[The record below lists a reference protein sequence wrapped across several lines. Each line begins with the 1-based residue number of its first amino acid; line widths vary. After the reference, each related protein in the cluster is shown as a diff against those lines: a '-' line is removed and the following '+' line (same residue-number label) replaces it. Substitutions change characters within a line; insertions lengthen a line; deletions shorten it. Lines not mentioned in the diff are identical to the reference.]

1 MEKLI
6 QIMTECGA
14 GTAAAI
20 KYDDCDIINQRL
32 ADKIPFAA
40 KSVFIGTIP
49 YYTHFCDESKTVS
62 SYALAYDYHTYI
74 KNLGESIIK
83 EAKQYYPNAN
93 FMCFGDHSPINEK
106 IAAAKAG
113 LGIIGEHSL
122 LITPNYSSF
131 VFLFEIITDIE
142 CDAIAQEVK
151 YCEKCGKCQAACPSD
166 ISDKKICLS
175 ALTQKKGVLTND
187 EVFLIKK
194 SSCAWGCDICQEVC
208 PHTIS
213 AKKRGTI
220 YTNNSWFN
228 SNVLNRPSEETVA
241 HISDFNSRAYSWR
254 GSTTILRN
262 LNIINSDE
270 NGESK

>member
-1 MEKLI
+1 MREYIRSFFDNENIEYYAVLDYEKQREI
-6 QIMTECGA
+6 NPSI
-14 GTAAAI
+14 AARVGF
-20 KYDDCDIINQRL
+20 KPKSIIL
-32 ADKIPFAA
+32 FLL
-40 KSVFIGTIP
+40 P
-49 YYTHFCDESKTVS
+49 YYVS
-62 SYALAYDYHTYI
+62 RPENISIYSSSLDYHIEIRRVTDALAEH
-74 KNLGESIIK
+74 LRARFP
-83 EAKQYYPNAN
+83 EAS
-93 FMCFGDHSPINEK
+93 FRGFGDHSPINEK
-106 IAAAKAG
+106 IAAAKGG

-142 CDAIAQEVK
+142 CDAIAHEVK
-151 YCEKCGKCQAACPSD
+151 YCEKCAKCQAACPSD

-254 GSTTILRN
+254 GSATILRN